1 MNTWALCYI
10 VSLLSSV
17 SITWIYLV
25 HQPMIGLN
33 ENSVILNLRY
43 LVACSGGLSLKVSHV
58 PTKLFSYSQS
68 SAEQQEK
75 IRKKTPNQL
84 MG

>member
-1 MNTWALCYI
+1 MKALCYTI
-10 VSLLSSV
+10 SLLISV
-17 SITWIYLV
+17 NITWIYLV

-33 ENSVILNLRY
+33 ENRVILNLRY
-43 LVACSGGLSLKVSHV
+43 AVAYSGGLSLKVSHV

-75 IRKKTPNQL
+75 IRKKPQNQL